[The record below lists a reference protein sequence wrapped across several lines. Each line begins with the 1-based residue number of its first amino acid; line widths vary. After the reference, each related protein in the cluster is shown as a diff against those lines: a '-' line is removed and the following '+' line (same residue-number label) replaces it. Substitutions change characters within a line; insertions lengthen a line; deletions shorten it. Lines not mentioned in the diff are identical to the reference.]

1 MIKYILVIV
10 FLGLSQSS
18 LAHEPL
24 NKPLGNVVFSVIGN
38 ITNTNSESQA
48 LFDLAMLL
56 DLDQQVIITDT
67 PWIDG
72 AHKFEGPLLRDII
85 NHVGGQGDSIIAT
98 ALNGYKVVIPYQ
110 DVIDY
115 PVILALKQDDSIL
128 SVRKRGPGWVIY
140 PWSDNSALKNNKYY
154 TRSVWQLKKLEI
166 K

>member
-1 MIKYILVIV
+1 MIM
-10 FLGLSQSS
+10 FLAVSQPL
-18 LAHEPL
+18 LADQSL
-24 NKPLGNVVFSVIGN
+24 NKPLGNVVFTVAGN
-38 ITNTNSESQA
+38 ITNTNSDAQA

-56 DLDQQVIITDT
+56 DLDQKVIITDT

-72 AHKFEGPLLRDII
+72 AHKFEGPLLKDII
-85 NHVGGQGDSIIAT
+85 NYVGGQGSNITAT

-110 DVIDY
+110 DLVDY

-140 PWSDNSALKNNKYY
+140 PWSDNSALQNNKYY

-166 K
+166 E